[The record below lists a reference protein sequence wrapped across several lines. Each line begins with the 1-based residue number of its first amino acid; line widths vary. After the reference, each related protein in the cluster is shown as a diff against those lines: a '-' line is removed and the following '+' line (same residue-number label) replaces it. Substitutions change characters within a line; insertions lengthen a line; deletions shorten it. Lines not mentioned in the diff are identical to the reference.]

1 MPGRY
6 GAREHRPM
14 NKTLIAALVAATAL
28 LAPAA
33 AQAATV
39 SQENGAI
46 VYRGEG
52 SEGLSLL
59 VTTYQPWDDPNTY
72 LALDGQR
79 RRPAAIIGGAP
90 CSTDANFGAV
100 LCPLDPSQPLIV
112 QGSDGNDRLSIFDNE
127 VPDAKSIQM
136 HGNGGNDEIEDV
148 FISTAGR
155 VLTGGPG
162 NDTSWATAATTTST
176 AATAT
181 TTVDGGE
188 GDDQV
193 RGGAG
198 DDEMWGDHYKDP
210 GADLLDGGPGTDTTE
225 EWGIP
230 SDLDRQPRVNVT
242 LDGAANDGRP
252 GEGDNVVGIERINM
266 YVVGDFTGT
275 DGPDQIKIVNPGNE
289 GPSSLTGLGG
299 DDTLV
304 GYDFDDTVDGGA
316 GNDTV
321 EGGRGNDTVT
331 GGPGRDTIY
340 GDATS
345 SHCSWYSCKIPFGN
359 DVIQARDGEVD
370 NIDCGIGTD
379 TAVVD
384 KIDVVANCE
393 TVQGADSN
401 APQPGAALSFKVK
414 RTKLGAL
421 AKKGLTVAVP
431 CPSACTVSGALLL
444 KGKKVGS
451 GRAKGSGTV
460 SLKLKLD
467 RKAKRRVKRMRKATL
482 TVSLTATAGGA
493 ATAGHADAEAA
504 ALGGERAAR
513 ASRRGPGRFVSIEGS
528 RRGYSAMWSN
538 AGRDPVKPYL
548 AAALVLGAAVA
559 LAACGGDDR
568 AAEVQRA
575 NCRAQAENTAEAAV
589 IAEAY
594 RRGDLTRKEVQ
605 AHFAPD
611 DRIFDEQGRMV
622 PYRELEGL
630 TRARFD
636 EYRGNAPFR
645 GPVRDELQDAGRRV
659 RDAGYPGC

>member
-1 MPGRY
+1 MV
-6 GAREHRPM
+6 E
-14 NKTLIAALVAATAL
+14 
-28 LAPAA
+28 
-33 AQAATV
+33 
-39 SQENGAI
+39 
-46 VYRGEG
+46 
-52 SEGLSLL
+52 
-59 VTTYQPWDDPNTY
+59 
-72 LALDGQR
+72 
-79 RRPAAIIGGAP
+79 
-90 CSTDANFGAV
+90 
-100 LCPLDPSQPLIV
+100 
-112 QGSDGNDRLSIFDNE
+112 GSDGNDRLSIFDNK

-162 NDTSWATAATTTST
+162 NDTILGYGGNDNIDGGDGND
-176 AATAT
+176 
-181 TTVDGGE
+181 TVDGGE

-198 DDEMWGDHYKDP
+198 DDVMWGDHYKDP

-379 TAVVD
+379 HGDRRHDRRRGQLRDRRRGGPRRRPAGAVTFDGQAHQAARAREEGPDRGGRVP
-384 KIDVVANCE
+384 VG
-393 TVQGADSN
+393 VQGVRRAAARRQEGRQRPRSGHGHGVAEAEARPQGQAPRQ
-401 APQPGAALSFKVK
+401 APQQGEANRPRHRHARGQ
-414 RTKLGAL
+414 R
-421 AKKGLTVAVP
+421 
-431 CPSACTVSGALLL
+431 
-444 KGKKVGS
+444 
-451 GRAKGSGTV
+451 
-460 SLKLKLD
+460 
-467 RKAKRRVKRMRKATL
+467 
-482 TVSLTATAGGA
+482 
-493 ATAGHADAEAA
+493 HADAHAQALAA
-504 ALGGERAAR
+504 ARP
-513 ASRRGPGRFVSIEGS
+513 RRGPG
-528 RRGYSAMWSN
+528 
-538 AGRDPVKPYL
+538 P
-548 AAALVLGAAVA
+548 
-559 LAACGGDDR
+559 
-568 AAEVQRA
+568 
-575 NCRAQAENTAEAAV
+575 
-589 IAEAY
+589 
-594 RRGDLTRKEVQ
+594 
-605 AHFAPD
+605 AP
-611 DRIFDEQGRMV
+611 
-622 PYRELEGL
+622 
-630 TRARFD
+630 RAR
-636 EYRGNAPFR
+636 P
-645 GPVRDELQDAGRRV
+645 GPRAGRRA
-659 RDAGYPGC
+659 RAGRARRARR

>member
-1 MPGRY
+1 
-6 GAREHRPM
+6 M

-39 SQENGAI
+39 SLENGSI

-59 VTTYQPWDDPNTY
+59 VTKYQPWGDPNSY
-72 LALDGQR
+72 LALGDGGADRQ
-79 RRPAAIIGGAP
+79 AVLGGAP
-90 CSTDANFGAV
+90 CFTDTNYGAV
-100 LCPLDPSQPLIV
+100 LCPLDRPLLV
-112 QGSDGNDRLSIFDNE
+112 EGSEGNDRLSVYDDDTDA
-127 VPDAKSIQM
+127 VPITM
-136 HGNGGNDEIEDV
+136 HGNGGNDEIKDA
-148 FISTAGR
+148 FGGNAGR

-162 NDTSWATAATTTST
+162 NDIVLGYHGNDTIDGGDGNDE
-176 AATAT
+176 
-181 TTVDGGE
+181 VDGHDGN
-188 GDDQV
+188 DQV

-198 DDEMWGDHYKDP
+198 DDVMWGDHYYGP

-266 YVVGDFTGT
+266 YVVGDFTGS
-275 DGPDQIKIVNPGNE
+275 DGPDQIKLVNPGNE
-289 GPSSLTGLGG
+289 GPSSLIGLGG
-299 DDTLV
+299 DDVLV
-304 GYDFDDTVDGGA
+304 GYDFDDQVDGGA

-345 SHCSWYSCKIPFGN
+345 SHCSWYSCKVPFGN
-359 DVIQARDGEVD
+359 DTIQARDGEAD

-393 TVQGADSN
+393 TVEGAGSN
-401 APQPGAALSFKVK
+401 GSPAGAALSFNVK
-414 RTKLGAL
+414 RTKLRTL
-421 AKKGLTVAVP
+421 TKKGLTVAVR

-493 ATAGHADAEAA
+493 AQTGTQT
-504 ALGGERAAR
+504 LKL
-513 ASRRGPGRFVSIEGS
+513 RR
-528 RRGYSAMWSN
+528 
-538 AGRDPVKPYL
+538 
-548 AAALVLGAAVA
+548 
-559 LAACGGDDR
+559 
-568 AAEVQRA
+568 
-575 NCRAQAENTAEAAV
+575 
-589 IAEAY
+589 
-594 RRGDLTRKEVQ
+594 
-605 AHFAPD
+605 
-611 DRIFDEQGRMV
+611 
-622 PYRELEGL
+622 
-630 TRARFD
+630 
-636 EYRGNAPFR
+636 
-645 GPVRDELQDAGRRV
+645 
-659 RDAGYPGC
+659 

>member
-1 MPGRY
+1 
-6 GAREHRPM
+6 
-14 NKTLIAALVAATAL
+14 V
-28 LAPAA
+28 
-33 AQAATV
+33 ATV
-39 SQENGAI
+39 SQDKGAI

-52 SEGLSLL
+52 SEGLSLI
-59 VTTYQPWDDPNTY
+59 VTTYQPWGDPNTY
-72 LALDGQR
+72 LALMDSGADRQLIN
-79 RRPAAIIGGAP
+79 AGAP
-90 CSTDANFGAV
+90 CTPDANFGV

-112 QGSDGNDRLSIFDNE
+112 QGSDGNDRLSIFDNK
-127 VPDAKSIQM
+127 VPDAKPIQM

-155 VLTGGPG
+155 VLTGGTG
-162 NDTSWATAATTTST
+162 NDTILGYGGNDDIDGGDGNDV
-176 AATAT
+176 
-181 TTVDGGE
+181 VDGGE

-266 YVVGDFTGT
+266 YVVGDFTGS
-275 DGPDQIKIVNPGNE
+275 DGPDQIKLVNPGNE
-289 GPSSLTGLGG
+289 GPSSLIGLGG
-299 DDTLV
+299 DDVLV
-304 GYDFDDTVDGGA
+304 GYDFDDQVDGGA

-345 SHCSWYSCKIPFGN
+345 SHCSWYSCKVPFGN
-359 DVIQARDGEVD
+359 DTIQARDGEAD

-393 TVQGADSN
+393 TVEGAGSN
-401 APQPGAALSFKVK
+401 GSPAGAALSFNVK
-414 RTKLGAL
+414 RTKLRTL
-421 AKKGLTVAVP
+421 TKKGLTVAVR

-493 ATAGHADAEAA
+493 AQTGTQT
-504 ALGGERAAR
+504 LKL
-513 ASRRGPGRFVSIEGS
+513 RR
-528 RRGYSAMWSN
+528 
-538 AGRDPVKPYL
+538 
-548 AAALVLGAAVA
+548 
-559 LAACGGDDR
+559 
-568 AAEVQRA
+568 
-575 NCRAQAENTAEAAV
+575 
-589 IAEAY
+589 
-594 RRGDLTRKEVQ
+594 
-605 AHFAPD
+605 
-611 DRIFDEQGRMV
+611 
-622 PYRELEGL
+622 
-630 TRARFD
+630 
-636 EYRGNAPFR
+636 
-645 GPVRDELQDAGRRV
+645 
-659 RDAGYPGC
+659 